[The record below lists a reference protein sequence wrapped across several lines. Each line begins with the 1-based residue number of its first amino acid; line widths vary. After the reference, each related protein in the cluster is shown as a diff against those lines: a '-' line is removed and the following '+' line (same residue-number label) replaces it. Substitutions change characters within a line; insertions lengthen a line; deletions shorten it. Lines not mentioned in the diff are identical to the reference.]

1 MPENKKSKRTKKR
14 TDAVK
19 EAPKKE
25 KKRTKAPSGAQA
37 ETAGRKTAAQAG
49 SRAPRKERA
58 AVRAEG
64 RSAANGVRVI
74 PLGGIGEVGKNM
86 TLIEYENDII
96 IIDCGLGFPED
107 DMPGIDL
114 VIPDLSYLEA
124 NREKVRAVLLTHG
137 HEDHIGAIPYFLRSF
152 NVPVY
157 GTALTIGI
165 IRNKLREHR
174 LAFIPQLI
182 TVHAGDKV
190 KAGVFEAEFIHVNH
204 SIPDSCAICVSTPAG
219 RILHTGDFKLDVSP
233 IEGNMMDLTRFGELG
248 RQGIRLMLCES
259 TNAER
264 HGYTPSERSVGGV
277 LETVFAANSDK
288 RIVVATFSSNV
299 HRVMQ
304 IINVSVKYGRKVA
317 ITGRSMQAVI
327 SAAIELGYMTPPPD
341 TIIDVEDMKRYPPG
355 KLTLVTTGSQGEPMS
370 ALYRMAFADH
380 SQVTLGPSDVVVL
393 SSSAIPGNEKLIDR
407 IINELTHNGIK
418 VINDSVY
425 SGVHASGHACSEEIK
440 MMIQLCRPSFYMP
453 VHGEYRHLAAN
464 REIAQFTGI
473 DPDRIITA
481 DIGTVVELKRGRC
494 AVNGTVPS
502 GRIMIDG
509 LGVGDIGKAVLRDR
523 KHLSED
529 GIVILFASVDL
540 DARLVLTPPEII
552 SKGFV
557 YLPDAGELINLVK
570 ETAADE
576 LSRAVESGR
585 RRRQDLETIRER
597 VRRVV
602 IKLLNEKTGRNPI
615 VIPFITDL

>member
-1 MPENKKSKRTKKR
+1 MPENKKSKRTAKR
-14 TDAVK
+14 TDVSK
-19 EAPKKE
+19 
-25 KKRTKAPSGAQA
+25 
-37 ETAGRKTAAQAG
+37 ETAKKTKKKAKSATSAAAKAVGRAAAQSTA
-49 SRAPRKERA
+49 RA
-58 AVRAEG
+58 ARRDRAAIRTEAG
-64 RSAANGVRVI
+64 GAASGVRVI

-96 IIDCGLGFPED
+96 VIDCGLGFPED

-124 NREKVRAVLLTHG
+124 NREKIRAVLLTHG

-248 RQGIRLMLCES
+248 RQGIKLMLCES

-277 LETVFAANSDK
+277 LETVFGANADK

-341 TIIDVEDMKRYPPG
+341 AIIDVEEMKRYPPG

-440 MMIQLCRPSFYMP
+440 LMIQLCRPSFYMP

-464 REIAQFTGI
+464 REIAAFTGI
-473 DPDRIITA
+473 DPDRIVAA

-494 AVNGTVPS
+494 KINGTVPS

-557 YLPDAGELINLVK
+557 YLPDAEELITLAK

-576 LSRAVESGR
+576 LSRAIESGR

-597 VRRVV
+597 VRRAV
-602 IKLLNEKTGRNPI
+602 IRLLNEKTGRNPI